1 MDRNQTPQQREM
13 MYCHQCENEWYRDEH
28 GLECPECHSDFTEV
42 IEANN
47 DPREDEHHIP
57 GEPEFR
63 HGGGGGFGVPAPDPD
78 EDDID
83 NLRWEQT
90 GPGTYRVRGRYN
102 MDLPLNRQ
110 GQMQGEGQGQG
121 GMGGGLM
128 GMVGN
133 LLQGM
138 VGQQQGQ
145 GQQPGQHGQP
155 EAPSSP
161 ERAASPQAGGQR
173 TPGNGTHIRHGTGP
187 GFSYT
192 IATSSNANFNGNLFP
207 RNAHGP
213 QPFQPQ
219 PNHLDQMLAQM
230 FMNVGA
236 MPGQPGMR
244 GHGPGMHNHPLH
256 DHDPF
261 GPPGG
266 DGFMFGGPGGF
277 ANILNMFGG
286 PPGQAGDAV
295 YTQEALDRIM
305 TQLME
310 QHQSGNAPGPASE
323 AAIKSLPKRAVTA
336 KDQGSEGKA
345 ECSICMDEVPLGE
358 EVTELPCHHWFHHE
372 CVKAWLSEHDTCPHC
387 RQGIMPKDANSSQG
401 GEGGTSRNPGQE
413 PLNDMRS
420 PEFTRPQGGGGMPG
434 AFPFPQQGDG
444 SRGNPYSVPE
454 SPGRGGAQGRG
465 SNGGSMFG
473 RMREAFGGGGNGS
486 QGEQSGR

>member
-1 MDRNQTPQQREM
+1 M
-13 MYCHQCENEWYRDEH
+13 MYCHECENEWYRDEH
-28 GLECPECHSDFTEV
+28 GLACPECHSDFTEV

-47 DPREDEHHIP
+47 DPREDDQHIP
-57 GEPEFR
+57 GEPDLR
-63 HGGGGGFGVPAPDPD
+63 AAGFGPAPDPG

-102 MDLPLNRQ
+102 MDMPLN
-110 GQMQGEGQGQG
+110 GQGQPQG
-121 GMGGGLM
+121 QQGGLM

-145 GQQPGQHGQP
+145 GQQPGQREGSQ
-155 EAPSSP
+155 SP
-161 ERAASPQAGGQR
+161 NGGGMPGSPQPRG
-173 TPGNGTHIRHGTGP
+173 PHIRTGHGP

-192 IATSSNANFNGNLFP
+192 IATSSNANFGGNLFP
-207 RNAHGP
+207 RNPNGP

-236 MPGQPGMR
+236 MPGGPMR
-244 GHGPGMHNHPLH
+244 GGPGIGPHPFHN
-256 DHDPF
+256 HDPF
-261 GPPGG
+261 ADPH

-277 ANILNMFGG
+277 ANILNMLG
-286 PPGQAGDAV
+286 PPGQHGDAV

-323 AAIKSLPKRAVTA
+323 AAIKSLPKRPVTA
-336 KDQGSEGKA
+336 KDQGAEGKA

-387 RQGIMPKDANSSQG
+387 RQGIMPKE
-401 GEGGTSRNPGQE
+401 GEGSGGASRNPGEE

-420 PEFTRPQGGGGMPG
+420 PEYRAGGMPG
-434 AFPFPQQGDG
+434 AFPFPQQQQGDG
-444 SRGNPYSVPE
+444 SRGNPFTVPE
-454 SPGRGGAQGRG
+454 SPTMGRGQGQGRAG
-465 SNGGSMFG
+465 SAGGSGGGGGGGGMFN
-473 RMREAFGGGGNGS
+473 RMREAFGGGGANGS
-486 QGEQSGR
+486 QGGNDQSGGR

>member
-1 MDRNQTPQQREM
+1 MDRNQRPQQREM

-47 DPREDEHHIP
+47 DPREDDQHIP
-57 GEPEFR
+57 GEPELR
-63 HGGGGGFGVPAPDPD
+63 AGSFGAAPDPD

-102 MDLPLNRQ
+102 MDVPLNRN
-110 GQMQGEGQGQG
+110 GQPMQQQG
-121 GMGGGLM
+121 GMGQGLM

-138 VGQQQGQ
+138 VGPQGQ
-145 GQQPGQHGQP
+145 GQQPGQQAPGQQP
-155 EAPSSP
+155 GSP
-161 ERAASPQAGGQR
+161 DRPGSAQSGGQG
-173 TPGNGTHIRHGTGP
+173 TPGGGTHVRHGHGP
-187 GFSYT
+187 GFSYS
-192 IATSSNANFNGNLFP
+192 IATTSNANFGGNLFP
-207 RNAHGP
+207 RNANGP

-236 MPGQPGMR
+236 MPGGPMR
-244 GHGPGMHNHPLH
+244 AGPGQHPLH
-256 DHDPF
+256 NHDPF
-261 GPPGG
+261 GPPE
-266 DGFMFGGPGGF
+266 GFMFGGPGGF
-277 ANILNMFGG
+277 ANILNMFGM
-286 PPGQAGDAV
+286 PDQHGDAV

-323 AAIKSLPKRAVTA
+323 AAIESLLKRPITE

-345 ECSICMDEVPLGE
+345 ECSICMEALPLGE
-358 EVTELPCHHWFHHE
+358 EVTELPCHHWFHFE
-372 CVKAWLSEHDTCPHC
+372 CVKHWLSEHDTCPQC
-387 RQGIMPKDANSSQG
+387 RQGIMPKDGDGSGA
-401 GEGGTSRNPGQE
+401 SRNPGQE

-420 PEFTRPQGGGGMPG
+420 PEYARPGGMPG

-444 SRGNPYSVPE
+444 SRANPYTVPE
-454 SPGRGGAQGRG
+454 SPTMERAGAQGANASG
-465 SNGGSMFG
+465 SGGGVFN
-473 RMREAFGGGGNGS
+473 RMREAFGGGDNGGHNEHD
-486 QGEQSGR
+486 QGGR